1 MIAMTDSIGMRISR
15 LFLYIIMCISIFA
28 TSSCASDKK
37 DKGKKA
43 VTAKAQ
49 SMPYEL
55 LVVANKDWLKTEV
68 GQTLVEA
75 IETPIEGLPQVE
87 PNFRVTY
94 INPDAF
100 NGTFKVYSNI
110 IFAEIGKKYAEAEM
124 RTARNEYCSPQ
135 LIVFLSAPDG
145 QAFVN
150 LIQGRSQQILDMF
163 NEQEF
168 VRERALLSKK
178 YNRTVTKQVEK
189 QFGVSMKIPLSID
202 DVKQGKD
209 FLWASDSKR
218 EFRTNV
224 CVYTLPMRDL
234 SLEDFVAARD
244 SVMKINIPGG
254 REDQWMET
262 DSRTVTSR
270 IVERDGR
277 QVMEVRGMWDMK
289 NDAMGGPFVSY
300 VQPDASGEKLLVTEG
315 FVFAPEEKKRLL
327 IRQLEASLQSLDTH
341 F

>member
-1 MIAMTDSIGMRISR
+1 MKK
-15 LFLYIIMCISIFA
+15 LCLYIIICVGLLA
-28 TSSCASDKK
+28 TACTPNNKK
-37 DKGKKA
+37 EGEKKRSA
-43 VTAKAQ
+43 ATAKAQ
-49 SMPYEL
+49 SRPYEL

-68 GQTLVEA
+68 GQTLVDA
-75 IETPIEGLPQVE
+75 LETPIEGLPQME
-87 PNFRVTY
+87 HNFRITY

-110 IFAEIGKKYAEAEM
+110 VFAEVGKKYAEAEL
-124 RTARNEYCSPQ
+124 RTARNEYCRPQ

-145 QAFVN
+145 KTFADLVQTRA
-150 LIQGRSQQILDMF
+150 QQILDMF

-168 VRERALLSKK
+168 VRERAALGKK
-178 YNRTVTKQVEK
+178 YSKAVSKRAESM
-189 QFGVSMKIPLSID
+189 FGVGIRVPSNINDIK
-202 DVKQGKD
+202 VGRD
-209 FLWASDSKR
+209 FLWASDSER
-218 EFRTNV
+218 EYRTNV
-224 CVYTLPMRDL
+224 CLYTLPLRDL

-262 DSRTVTSR
+262 DARTVTSR

-277 QVMEVRGMWDMK
+277 QVMEVRGLWDMK

-300 VQPDASGEKLLVTEG
+300 VQEAGQKLLVAEG
-315 FVFAPEEKKRLL
+315 FVFAPEEKKRAL
-327 IRQLEASLQSLDTH
+327 IRQLEASLQTIDTH